1 MLVFGLTF
9 PILFDKPKLG
19 APLVMLS
26 FLIGFSVVYLGFH
39 FPGDVI
45 AGAFFSLLFSLCVDN
60 MKPHI
65 ELFLD
70 HYRIKK

>member
-45 AGAFFSLLFSLCVDN
+45 AKG
-60 MKPHI
+60 
-65 ELFLD
+65 
-70 HYRIKK
+70 Y